1 MKITSL
7 KPQTSNLDNIATITP
22 SRADVNAS
30 KEAMKAMADALSA
43 YQRQIYILA
52 KRNWKIPTISVD
64 GLEAKVSFTVSASGK
79 VSGVKIIESSGD
91 EAFDKSVA
99 AVFNSITIP
108 PPPDNEAH
116 AVTILFRAN

>member
-79 VSGVKIIESSGD
+79 ISGVKIIESSGD
-91 EAFDKSVA
+91 EAFDKSVT